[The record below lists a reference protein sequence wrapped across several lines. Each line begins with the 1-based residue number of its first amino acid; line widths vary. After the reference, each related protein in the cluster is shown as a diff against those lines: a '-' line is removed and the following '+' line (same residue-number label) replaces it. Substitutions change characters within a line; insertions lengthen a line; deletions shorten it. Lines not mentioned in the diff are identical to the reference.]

1 MTTDELLSMLARTL
15 TEHLKLP
22 EGYDWAPTAGL
33 AALTLFGLLLIVRGA
48 RWAPA
53 LGGMA
58 FGALGGLAGSY
69 ASVAFALPLWPTVG
83 VCGVGGLLLGIVA
96 FRLWQALLLAGC
108 CAAIGIAV
116 YYVRV
121 LTPHVSS
128 WLQGDFDGNW
138 IELQP
143 AGSVTQ
149 STSAA
154 SELANLWSYLASTV
168 PNFTPSFLGITA
180 MTAAAGLVFG
190 LLLPRASRALWAA
203 TLGVL
208 LAGAGTA
215 GLMQRYAPDALNFL
229 LQNGGWSW
237 SVVAVVWLFALAYNV
252 ASTGKRPAQ
261 SADDAGGAPAV
272 RAA

>member
-1 MTTDELLSMLARTL
+1 MTTEELLSMLARTL
-15 TEHLKLP
+15 TEHVKLP
-22 EGYDWAPTAGL
+22 DGFDWVPAAGL

-53 LGGMA
+53 LGGVA
-58 FGALGGLAGSY
+58 FGGLGGLAGSY
-69 ASVAFALPLWPTVG
+69 ASAAFALPLGPTVG
-83 VCGVGGLLLGIVA
+83 VCAVAGLLLGILA
-96 FRLWQALLLAGC
+96 FRLWQALLLAAC
-108 CAAIGIAV
+108 CAVIGIAV

-154 SELANLWSYLASTV
+154 TELANLWSYLASSV
-168 PNFTPSFLGITA
+168 PNFTPSFVGIA
-180 MTAAAGLVFG
+180 AITAAAGLVFG

-208 LAGAGTA
+208 MTGAGAA
-215 GLMQRYAPDALNFL
+215 GLMQRYSPDALNL
-229 LQNGGWSW
+229 VLQNGAWAWSG
-237 SVVAVVWLFALAYNV
+237 VAIVWLFAVAYNL
-252 ASTGKRPAQ
+252 ASTAKRPAKPADEAAG
-261 SADDAGGAPAV
+261 SAAPS
-272 RAA
+272 AA